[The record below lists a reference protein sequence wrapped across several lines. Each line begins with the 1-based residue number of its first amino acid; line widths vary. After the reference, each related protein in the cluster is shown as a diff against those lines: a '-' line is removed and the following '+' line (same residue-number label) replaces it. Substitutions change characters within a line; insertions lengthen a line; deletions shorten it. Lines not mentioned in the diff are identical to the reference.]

1 LNLSSKMIRLTKIKE
16 VQFKVIF
23 ILEAIAKSKQGPLP
37 ITGETGGTWS
47 VSLTSPTGK
56 EGASGS
62 TSKGGATV
70 VGSTKREKPKE
81 AGAKSSTRYNL
92 IEIFEDVANT
102 GSKAHTTGPEGDE
115 GPSAARL
122 QTRHSGEQGH
132 QLTYQPL
139 LNPAQEPMREPGATS
154 SATEGHERA
163 RASIGPPED
172 VPGPTCSRRK
182 WTGARAND

>member
-115 GPSAARL
+115 GPSAAR
-122 QTRHSGEQGH
+122 
-132 QLTYQPL
+132 
-139 LNPAQEPMREPGATS
+139 
-154 SATEGHERA
+154 SANEAFRRA
-163 RASIGPPED
+163 GASIGHLSTVPEPSTRAD
-172 VPGPTCSRRK
+172 
-182 WTGARAND
+182 ARARCHQLCNRRARESEGIHWSPRRRAWPSLF